1 MCDRSWHWNVV
12 VVSSRRT
19 SRCTWRLTPTRVKDS
34 RIKSTSWNTSRRSSR
49 SRPRAVVTSRSISSR
64 PWTPRKTHCFSF
76 QFHRTFLY
84 LSDRLRLPFSWH
96 MRYYVM
102 TRVKCERLELHV
114 IYRHVTV
121 WWLPGDGSLV
131 QIIIVTVWRVRHNV
145 EDIILKLKT

>member
-1 MCDRSWHWNVV
+1 
-12 VVSSRRT
+12 
-19 SRCTWRLTPTRVKDS
+19 
-34 RIKSTSWNTSRRSSR
+34 
-49 SRPRAVVTSRSISSR
+49 
-64 PWTPRKTHCFSF
+64 
-76 QFHRTFLY
+76 
-84 LSDRLRLPFSWH
+84 
-96 MRYYVM
+96 M